1 MKQVERKRERIKR
14 TKDQRER
21 QNREEKEERQRRSI
35 DLLGMPKQSI
45 DLAYKPVL

>member
-1 MKQVERKRERIKR
+1 MKPVERERKIKR
-14 TKDQRER
+14 TNDQKER

-35 DLLGMPKQSI
+35 SLLGMPKQSI